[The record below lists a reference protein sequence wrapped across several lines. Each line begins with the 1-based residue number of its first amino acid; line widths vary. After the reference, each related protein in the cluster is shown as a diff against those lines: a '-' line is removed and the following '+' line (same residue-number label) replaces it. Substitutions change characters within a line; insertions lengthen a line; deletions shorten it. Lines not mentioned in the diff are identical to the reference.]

1 MTPSRIALA
10 LVARAS
16 IAVASTGGL
25 SIEEVSIVEQPY
37 AVEWR

>member
-1 MTPSRIALA
+1 

-16 IAVASTGGL
+16 IAVASTAEP

-37 AVEWR
+37 AVEWQ